1 MKNNKTAASLIK
13 KLEKLGI
20 DSKKSDA
27 WFNEKSKV
35 EVKHL
40 NTFLMEAVGRGF
52 VADVDLIKE
61 KINTEERD
69 RIPDTCF
76 EDISNVESIG
86 H

>member
-52 VADVDLIKE
+52 IADVESIKE
-61 KINTEERD
+61 KTNFVDRD

-76 EDISNVESIG
+76 GDIDNVESIRG
-86 H
+86 